1 MIRDSNTDG
10 NDGSLIE
17 LYDMRDID
25 LESLRQYRTEFRL
38 ENPDHVWNNDYDKE
52 FLKKICGYVEDR
64 KSGKEGLSAAGLLMF
79 GQGLPIRDRFANFR
93 MDYID
98 FSNLIGDER
107 YHDRLTYDGRWENNI

>member
-38 ENPDHVWNNDYDKE
+38 ENPDHVWS
-52 FLKKICGYVEDR
+52 R
-64 KSGKEGLSAAGLLMF
+64 T
-79 GQGLPIRDRFANFR
+79 
-93 MDYID
+93 
-98 FSNLIGDER
+98 SNQRPLR
-107 YHDRLTYDGRWENNI
+107 